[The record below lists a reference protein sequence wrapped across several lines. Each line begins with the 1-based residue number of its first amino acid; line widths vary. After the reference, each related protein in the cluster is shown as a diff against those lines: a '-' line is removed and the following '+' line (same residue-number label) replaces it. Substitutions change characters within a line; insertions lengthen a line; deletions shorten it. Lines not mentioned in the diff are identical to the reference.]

1 MARKSRTGALG
12 LYDVECQ
19 SDEITAAL
27 LRFEYLQKAVDEQ
40 AILAEAIG
48 VMLHN
53 EFPDPGPGTKTVLI
67 KGTNPTSGDAE
78 AKVVTYKIKHAAEK
92 RTWEATDIPV
102 FEDAQQKPD
111 AKQGG

>member
-1 MARKSRTGALG
+1 MPRRSRTDALG
-12 LYDVECQ
+12 LYDVECK

-40 AILAEAIG
+40 AILADAIG

-53 EFPDPGPGTKTVLI
+53 EFPDPGPGIKTVLV
-67 KGTNPTSGDAE
+67 KGKNPATGDVE
-78 AKVVTYKIKHAAEK
+78 AKAVTYKIKQASEK

-102 FEDAQQKPD
+102 FEDTPPAPTT
-111 AKQGG
+111 

>member
-1 MARKSRTGALG
+1 MARRSRTDALG

-27 LRFEYLQKAVDEQ
+27 FRFEYLQKAVDEQ

-53 EFPDPGPGTKTVLI
+53 EFPDAIPSTKTVLI
-67 KGTNPTSGDAE
+67 KGRNPATGEAE
-78 AKVVTYKIKHAAEK
+78 AKAVTYKIKQAPEK

-102 FEDAQQKPD
+102 FEDGQQEPGPN
-111 AKQGG
+111 A